1 MSKFTFMLASFENS
15 LDFAKKMDQNDPL
28 KNNRD
33 LFHIPKHNDQDCIYF
48 TGNSLGLQPKKTKE
62 YILEELEDWAK
73 YGVEGHFNAKRNWFG
88 YHHFITE
95 KLCKVVGAKPIE
107 VVAMNTLTVNLNL
120 LMVSF
125 YQPKGRRTKIMMEAA
140 AFPSDHYA
148 IQQQVKFHNL
158 NIEDH
163 IILLEAKE
171 GKETLQTEAILSEI
185 EKHKDEL
192 ALVMLGGVNY
202 YTGQFFEI
210 EKITKKCHEVGAIA
224 GFDLA
229 HAAGNIPLELHKW
242 DVDFATWCSYKYLN
256 SGPGGVSGIFIH
268 ERFAHQFDLP
278 RFAGWWGNDEK
289 SRFLMQKDFVPQP
302 GAAGWQMSNA
312 QILPM
317 AAHLASL
324 EIFDNVGMENLRAK
338 SIPLTGF
345 LEFLINPLPQIKIIT
360 PTDIQQRGC
369 QLSLVAKD
377 KPKELFKY
385 LTENGVIA
393 DWREPDVIRVAPVP
407 MYNTFE
413 DVYRFVEIVKEF
425 YSKV

>member
-1 MSKFTFMLASFENS
+1 
-15 LDFAKKMDQNDPL
+15 
-28 KNNRD
+28 
-33 LFHIPKHNDQDCIYF
+33 
-48 TGNSLGLQPKKTKE
+48 
-62 YILEELEDWAK
+62 
-73 YGVEGHFNAKRNWFG
+73 
-88 YHHFITE
+88 
-95 KLCKVVGAKPIE
+95 
-107 VVAMNTLTVNLNL
+107 
-120 LMVSF
+120 
-125 YQPKGRRTKIMMEAA
+125 
-140 AFPSDHYA
+140 
-148 IQQQVKFHNL
+148 
-158 NIEDH
+158 
-163 IILLEAKE
+163 
-171 GKETLQTEAILSEI
+171 
-185 EKHKDEL
+185 
-192 ALVMLGGVNY
+192 
-202 YTGQFFEI
+202 
-210 EKITKKCHEVGAIA
+210 
-224 GFDLA
+224 
-229 HAAGNIPLELHKW
+229 
-242 DVDFATWCSYKYLN
+242 
-256 SGPGGVSGIFIH
+256 
-268 ERFAHQFDLP
+268 
-278 RFAGWWGNDEK
+278 
-289 SRFLMQKDFVPQP
+289 VPQP